1 MAAKYP
7 EIFVKDSIG
16 LAFDYSNALSDM
28 TQDVITSNDFIRLED
43 VLLGASFKIEPAL
56 QKKMNRGQQRTL
68 SEKIS
73 LELKL
78 AFIDRERYNDAR
90 RWINHPTDMIWFDPE
105 DRSGMVTIFKD
116 IVLSVKGELEGGD
129 GYIVTLGADHE
140 VRTGAGVIMEDVP
153 DLRLINFFVKDNH
166 EHPVEAVV
174 FVDDVDIID
183 STTNVDGYLW
193 VLHNLPLEFIMGR
206 EYTVRGTGY
215 LEYEKCSIPCE
226 HFKNPHEHTYHVTLT
241 LIPPPPSPS

>member
-7 EIFVKDSIG
+7 EIFVKESIG
-16 LAFDYSNALSDM
+16 LAFDYSSALSDM

-78 AFIDRERYNDAR
+78 AFIDRERYHAAR

-129 GYIVTLGADHE
+129 GYVVTLGADHE

-153 DLRLINFFVKDNH
+153 DLRLINFYVEKD
-166 EHPVEAVV
+166 AA
-174 FVDDVDIID
+174 
-183 STTNVDGYLW
+183 SGGG
-193 VLHNLPLEFIMGR
+193 PLEARLWISGPDAEIATNSDGFLGILIKADQLDYMQIEGLL
-206 EYTVRGTGY
+206 EGT
-215 LEYEKCSIPCE
+215 YESYSVEWDK
-226 HFKNPHEHTYHVTLT
+226 FKNPHEHTCHVTLT
-241 LIPPPPSPS
+241 PVEP

>member
-7 EIFVKDSIG
+7 EIFVKESIG
-16 LAFDYSNALSDM
+16 LAFDYSSALSDM

-129 GYIVTLGADHE
+129 GYVVTLGADHE
-140 VRTGAGVIMEDVP
+140 VRTGAGVIMEDVR
-153 DLRLINFFVKDNH
+153 DLRLINFYVKNDD
-166 EHPVEAVV
+166 EQPVEAEVS
-174 FVDDVDIID
+174 IKGLTTPT
-183 STTNVDGYLW
+183 TTNEDGYLW
-193 VLHNLPLEFIMGR
+193 VLHNLPFTILINYDYRIDGIPQ
-206 EYTVRGTGY
+206 GT
-215 LEYEKCSIPCE
+215 YESYVLSCGV
-226 HFKNPHEHTYHVTLT
+226 FKYSYEHTRHVTLT
-241 LIPPPPSPS
+241 PVKP